1 MPFIQVIE
9 FYEEK
14 VTQMCQD
21 ETNED
26 FHCKNGVPAKV
37 NKYGGMLKDAT
48 NVYTLVIF
56 KMFEYE
62 LSLAW
67 F

>member
-1 MPFIQVIE
+1 MRKKWHKCI
-9 FYEEK
+9 K
-14 VTQMCQD
+14 KN
-21 ETNED
+21 TNED
-26 FHCKNGVPAKV
+26 FRCKNGVPAKV
-37 NKYGGMLKDAT
+37 NRYGGMLKDAT

>member
-26 FHCKNGVPAKV
+26 FSCKNGIPVKV
-37 NKYGGMLKDAT
+37 NRYGGMLKDAT